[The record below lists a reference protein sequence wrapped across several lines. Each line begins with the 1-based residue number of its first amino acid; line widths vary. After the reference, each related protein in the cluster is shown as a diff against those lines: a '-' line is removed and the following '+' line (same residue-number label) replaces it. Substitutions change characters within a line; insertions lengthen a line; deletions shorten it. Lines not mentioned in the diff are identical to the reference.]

1 MKDHKPIYLLKY
13 SNKEIE
19 SSDKEELMR
28 LARNIA
34 DYWELFRV
42 MKSPVHKSENRSYLT
57 CNDVDEIK
65 RLRGKGYSAKVICS
79 TLHITKDKYQLVEGQ
94 NAII

>member
-19 SSDKEELMR
+19 SSDVQELMR
-28 LARNIA
+28 LAKNIT

-42 MKSPVHKSENRSYLT
+42 MKSEVHKSEHRSYIT
-57 CNDVDEIK
+57 CEEVDEVK
-65 RLRGKGYSAKVICS
+65 RLHGKGYSAKVICNRVG
-79 TLHITKDKYQLVEGQ
+79 LTKDRYQLVIGQ

>member
-1 MKDHKPIYLLKY
+1 LKDHKPIYLLKY
-13 SNKEIE
+13 SDKEIE
-19 SSDKEELMR
+19 SDNVEDLIR
-28 LARNIA
+28 LAKNISA
-34 DYWELFRV
+34 YWELFRV

-65 RLRGKGYSAKVICS
+65 RLRSKGYSAKIICS
-79 TLHITKDKYQLVEGQ
+79 RLHITKDRFQLVEGQ